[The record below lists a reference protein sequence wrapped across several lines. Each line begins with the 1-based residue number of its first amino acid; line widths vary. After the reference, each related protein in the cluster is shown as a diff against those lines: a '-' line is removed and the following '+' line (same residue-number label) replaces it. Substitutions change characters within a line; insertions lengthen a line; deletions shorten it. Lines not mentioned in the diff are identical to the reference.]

1 MSTKVTWL
9 GHAALS
15 LETDG
20 YNILVDPFLSGNP
33 SASVVPET
41 AWPACNIQAP

>member
-20 YNILVDPFLSGNP
+20 FKPGLLLSRMQ
-33 SASVVPET
+33 S
-41 AWPACNIQAP
+41 